1 MIATSF
7 WKFPDYLSVITQF
20 IDLFL
25 QIPVKKDLPVG
36 DNLHDHVTTMLGPF
50 LVDKPILFDIVRSA
64 TPSVVWQYL
73 AHGSGPL
80 AATVA
85 CDSMGFLR
93 YATVDW
99 SVTIS
104 FLPLS
109 KERS

>member
-1 MIATSF
+1 M
-7 WKFPDYLSVITQF
+7 
-20 IDLFL
+20 
-25 QIPVKKDLPVG
+25 KKDLPVG

-93 YATVDW
+93 YCTTVSSGCHNFIFTSLEGGVLIYLGRT
-99 SVTIS
+99 SV
-104 FLPLS
+104 
-109 KERS
+109 